1 MQFFFH
7 LSIIIMTNP
16 ETSETNILGVL
27 RRRHGAKAPGTPQE
41 QGLPPESELLL
52 GRVWAATS
60 RPIQPQCGRGSGE
73 RPAALTTGPKTP
85 TEMQG
90 PRGPKQF
97 RKRRT
102 KLEEAHSLMLK
113 APTGLWQ
120 PRPQRH
126 SARGTERSRN
136 EPSHSRS
143 AACQPASCR
152 VRSAGNERENGTT
165 ACTRGLRRGP
175 PATHGSRVRRARV
188 RELRPE
194 HPEGRARGRGFSGRT
209 RKTRATRQTREPGPR
224 PRGKR
229 LRCARCRRAGK
240 ADPGPGKHPCSAGL

>member
-1 MQFFFH
+1 
-7 LSIIIMTNP
+7 MTNP

-41 QGLPPESELLL
+41 QGLPPESELLP

-73 RPAALTTGPKTP
+73 RPAALTTGPKAP

-175 PATHGSRVRRARV
+175 PATHGSRVRRAR
-188 RELRPE
+188 ELRLE
-194 HPEGRARGRGFSGRT
+194 HPEGSARGRGFSGRT